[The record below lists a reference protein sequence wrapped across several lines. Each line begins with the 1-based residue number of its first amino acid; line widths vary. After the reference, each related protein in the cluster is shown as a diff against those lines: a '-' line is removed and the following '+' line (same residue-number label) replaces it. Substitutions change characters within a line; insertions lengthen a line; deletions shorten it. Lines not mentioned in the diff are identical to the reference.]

1 MSKERAYQIC
11 SRCVM
16 DTSDPVISFDADGVC
31 NHCHDMER
39 KTRERVVSGAAG
51 RKKWE
56 QKVQAM
62 KADGQ
67 NKPYDCILGLSGG
80 VDSSYV
86 ALLAKEAGLRPLVVH
101 FDNGWNSELAVKN
114 IENIVSKL
122 DFDLYTLVVNWE
134 EFRDL
139 QVSYFKSHVID
150 LEVPTDHAISG
161 TMYKLARK
169 YGIKHSLHG
178 SNVATEAILPHSW
191 VWAKS
196 DHINLTAI
204 HKQFGSVKLKT
215 FPIYRFRDFVLRT
228 NIAPI
233 IQHSPLDLIDFHKA
247 EAKQELM
254 DKLDWRDYG
263 GKHYESIFTKFY
275 QGYILPTK
283 FGVDKRKAHL
293 ASLIGAGQMTRE
305 AALEELKTSPYP
317 AGELEQDQE
326 YVIKKLGFT
335 PEWFASYLQA
345 PPIPHDAYPTNE
357 KLKANYH
364 KVIALG
370 RKVLRKA

>member
-1 MSKERAYQIC
+1 MNMEREYQMC
-11 SRCVM
+11 TRCVM
-16 DTSDPVISFDADGVC
+16 DTSDPVITFDGEGVC
-31 NHCHDMER
+31 NHCHEMEIKLR
-39 KTRERVVSGAAG
+39 NWVVPGDKG
-51 RKKWE
+51 KQKWE
-56 QKVQAM
+56 ETVQAI
-62 KADGQ
+62 KEAGK

-86 ALLAKEAGLRPLVVH
+86 ALLAREYDLRPLVVH
-101 FDNGWNSELAVKN
+101 FDNGWNSELAVMN

-169 YGIKHSLHG
+169 YGIKYSLHR
-178 SNVATEAILPHSW
+178 SNVATEGILPNSW

-204 HKQFGSVKLKT
+204 HRQFGSVKLKT
-215 FPIYRFRDFVLRT
+215 YPIYRFRDFVLRT

-233 IQHSPLDLIDFHKA
+233 IQASPLNYIDFHKS
-247 EAKQELM
+247 EAKAELM
-254 DKLDWRDYG
+254 KKLGWRDYG
-263 GKHYESIFTKFY
+263 GKHYESVFTKFY

-293 ASLIGAGQMTRE
+293 ASLIGAGQLSRE
-305 AALEELKTSPYP
+305 AALEELKTDPYP
-317 AGELEQDQE
+317 AGELEQDTE
-326 YVIKKLGFT
+326 YVIKKLGFNR
-335 PEWFASYLQA
+335 EWFEEYLQA
-345 PPIPHDAYPTNE
+345 PAIPHDAYPTNE
-357 KLKANYH
+357 KLKATYN
-364 KVIALG
+364 KVIQVG